1 MKLPLGHNTPLCAL
15 IAAGSLLSLQS
26 ARAVT
31 EVDVMSTAGQGAYNS
46 DVSATDL
53 INSGM
58 SSVLS
63 YTSTQASG
71 DAGTGIVG
79 IYNGSAVND
88 ELSANGSLTYLGAT
102 QFGTKLGTSPTLTI
116 KFNLNNGT
124 GGSSTG
130 YTLTNIQSIYGW
142 RDFGSM
148 SDQSYTIRVS
158 TDPAQL
164 TFTTLYV
171 VNYHP
176 FDPSS
181 DLDMNQP
188 NSSKVTLTDLNAAGI
203 TAIQFQFTTYNNG
216 TKSQAGQLIREI
228 DVNGVATPAP
238 EPTTIALLAGG
249 LAATAIMRRRRSF

>member
-1 MKLPLGHNTPLCAL
+1 MKPLRHISSVCAL
-15 IAAGSLLSLQS
+15 IAAGTLLNPQP

-31 EVDVMSTAGQGAYNS
+31 EVDVMSTAGQGVYNS
-46 DVSATDL
+46 DISATDL
-53 INSGM
+53 INTGM

-63 YTSTQASG
+63 YTSTQSSG

-130 YTLTNIQSIYGW
+130 YTLTSIQSIYGW

-148 SDQSYTIRVS
+148 SDQSYTILIS

-164 TFTTLYV
+164 TFTTLYT

-176 FDPSS
+176 FDPAS
-181 DLDMNQP
+181 DLSMNQP
-188 NSSKVTLTDLNAAGI
+188 NSSKVTLTDLNAAGV
-203 TAIQFQFTTYNNG
+203 TAIRFQFTPYNNG
-216 TKSQAGQLIREI
+216 SINQAGQLIREI

-238 EPTTIALLAGG
+238 EPATIALVAGG
-249 LAATAIMRRRRSF
+249 LTVAFAMRRRIF